1 MFDNRRLLN
10 QSEINKFLNSNK
22 SWILKDNG
30 IERTLSF
37 TKYMNGIEFINKLAI
52 KAEELNHHPDLIVGW
67 CKVQVRFSTHDLGGI
82 STFDLEMAES
92 SDSFFNLLNN

>member
-10 QSEINKFLNSNK
+10 QSEINKFLNNNK

-37 TKYMNGIEFINKLAI
+37 AKYMNGIEFINKLAI